1 MKLRCNLRLPA
12 CWVHPPRPREWGRSS
27 AALRPAP
34 GSIHTLQGRQRTAYI
49 KKPISIAPGTV
60 QTLQG
65 QHRTAYR
72 IRAFLYRTRFNSDS
86 ATTGEQHVYKS
97 LFLSHPVQF
106 RLCRDDREQHI
117 ICKCLF
123 CCTRFNPDP
132 DIIRSVNPDPA
143 QDGGGGGGGGNM

>member
-1 MKLRCNLRLPA
+1 
-12 CWVHPPRPREWGRSS
+12 
-27 AALRPAP
+27 
-34 GSIHTLQGRQRTAYI
+34 
-49 KKPISIAPGTV
+49 
-60 QTLQG
+60 
-65 QHRTAYR
+65 
-72 IRAFLYRTRFNSDS
+72 LYRTRFNSDS

-143 QDGGGGGGGGNM
+143 QDRGGGGCGKVHCTVMPRYTMCTLYRKGGRGGVCVTF